1 LAPNPG
7 RVAAANFGVAWT
19 DVARERRQKRS
30 GGRGNGWSTS
40 QQSIVD
46 RLFAYGSLRSGQPAR
61 SLITNHVI
69 ASQPATIAG
78 RLYAIADS
86 YPGYVPGESGTVVGE
101 LMVLGDLAASLALL
115 DAYEGEEFV
124 RGIQEVTLAD
134 GTRVWAWCYV
144 LASPDLAEGAELIE
158 SGDWS
163 RHLSGG

>member
-1 LAPNPG
+1 MVRERPKRAPG
-7 RVAAANFGVAWT
+7 RKA
-19 DVARERRQKRS
+19 
-30 GGRGNGWSTS
+30 GWSAS
-40 QQSIVD
+40 RQAIVD

-86 YPGYVPGESGTVVGE
+86 YPGYLPGEGGTVVGE
-101 LMVLGDLAASLALL
+101 VLVLGDLAASLALL
-115 DAYEGEEFV
+115 DAYEGDEFV
-124 RGIQEVTLAD
+124 RGIQEATLAD
-134 GTRVWAWCYV
+134 GTRVSAWCYV

-163 RHLSGG
+163 RHLNGG